1 MTTLNELHGEAST
14 KPTGPTNSIEPTVST
29 PTTDT
34 DNDSETVSEV
44 FAPSS
49 NVLPAGPANTNNPPT
64 ANDLPTGSENAL
76 LLSPANTQESGSEK
90 NLNLVAAS
98 TLPASL
104 LKTLNMR
111 TNILSDALIESG
123 LIFHLKADALPVLA
137 DGANLAD
144 IVEISENENTIVG
157 TAAYLAPDESGK
169 AAIKFRRFLNPDY
182 YVTDLS
188 VGPQATIFMVFRQ
201 AENNQLARAFSQA
214 LLDQALLTT
223 DEISENRLELK
234 IRGPSIRKKYLFG
247 GDPATPPDEGDGWS
261 EDFQNLF
268 SAWNATPLAGYTG
281 GTIRLDADK
290 LSIILSDF
298 TTGKTDPHLNN
309 AFLTGALG
317 LTSGPSGNGT
327 LDAANGDSLTFQW
340 TRPVEVQHVVFGGVA
355 SGEAV
360 TIELLDAEGAV
371 KDTIIADWNFVSV
384 YQGSGGF
391 NTRIAKLSTVDR
403 PFVVRERESMRI
415 RITSGTVTLLQI
427 GVHEASGAS
436 VVGTVP
442 QAYIASEDFLNG
454 RPVSVG
460 GAYIKEGFNVL
471 CASVS
476 EMPIG
481 NLLSIGA
488 NGNQEHPFVEIREVL
503 IFNRVLLS
511 AERTQVTRSLTRDHG
526 IDAIE
531 VDVADPVDRVNC
543 ILGAAQIGNF
553 DGIDDL
559 DFGFGEDRQLTL
571 DCAKLAY
578 QRGASVFKFG
588 LGPTDYGTTDATLQT
603 TVDPAINSLTELAR
617 DNPVAKAILDIPFP
631 DMVLWAY
638 TLGVGDWRFNLPT
651 TQGYQDTVRDEWYA
665 FTVYL
670 RNTYKGTGRR
680 FFLGDWEG
688 DWQLAG
694 LGSIDPDV
702 NITDQDIAGYAAW
715 TKARQDGIDQGKAAT
730 PDSDV
735 HVWNYCETNKL
746 SWGVDGNRG
755 VINSILP
762 ALTKVDY
769 VSISANEFRTMT
781 ESEIH
786 QALSLVESK
795 LPEQGGPQSGPR
807 MFISEYNINRDTLS
821 DADHAQLYK
830 DLWSKLFEWDGSGL
844 EFILHW
850 KYAWQSVDGTG
861 DREDSSQVD
870 GSGALTHIGKLHC
883 DFQEKMRIWQRTFY
897 RGTGR
902 SPTWQEIRL
911 KAEELV
917 PTLSHN

>member
-1 MTTLNELHGEAST
+1 MTTLNNLLGDAST
-14 KPTGPTNSIEPTVST
+14 KPTGPTNSIEPTVNT
-29 PTTDT
+29 PSTDT
-34 DNDSETVSEV
+34 ENDSETVGEV
-44 FAPSS
+44 VAPSP
-49 NVLPAGPANTNNPPT
+49 NILPSGPTNTNTRPPANN
-64 ANDLPTGSENAL
+64 LPLGAENTL
-76 LLSPANTQESGSEK
+76 LLSLANSQASGAENTLTQ
-90 NLNLVAAS
+90 NAAS
-98 TLPASL
+98 SLPPSL
-104 LKTLNMR
+104 LNTLNMR
-111 TNILSDALIESG
+111 TNILSDALIKSG

-137 DGANLAD
+137 DGASLAD
-144 IVEISENENTIVG
+144 MVEESENENTIVG

-169 AAIKFRRFLNPDY
+169 AAIKFRRFLNPDF

-188 VGPQATIFMVFRQ
+188 VGPRATIFMVFRQ
-201 AENNQLARAFSQA
+201 AENNSLPRAFSQA

-261 EDFQNLF
+261 EDYQALF
-268 SAWNATPLAGYTG
+268 SSWDITPLQGQDVPLE
-281 GTIRLDADK
+281 LDKMTMTLVDY
-290 LSIILSDF
+290 
-298 TTGKTDPHLNN
+298 TTGKADPSLNS
-309 AFLTGALG
+309 AFLAGAIG

-327 LDAANGDSLTFQW
+327 LDASSGDSLTFQW
-340 TRPVEVQHVVFGGVA
+340 TRPVEVQHVVFGGMA
-355 SGEAV
+355 SGEQV
-360 TIELLDAEGAV
+360 TIELLDVDGAV
-371 KDTIIADWNFVSV
+371 KDTVVADWNFVSV

-391 NTRIAKLSTVDR
+391 NTRIAKLSTADR
-403 PFVVRERESMRI
+403 AFVVRERESMRL
-415 RITSGTVTLLQI
+415 RVTSGTVTLLQI

-436 VVGTVP
+436 VVGTEP
-442 QAYIASEDFLNG
+442 QAYVTSKDFING
-454 RPVSVG
+454 RPTSVG
-460 GAYIKEGFNVL
+460 GAYIKEGFNLL
-471 CASVS
+471 CSSVS

-488 NGNQEHPFVEIREVL
+488 SGNQEHPFVDIREVL
-503 IFNRVLLS
+503 IFNRVLS
-511 AERTQVTRSLTRDHG
+511 DAERVQVTRSLTRDHS

-531 VDVADPVDRVNC
+531 VGVADPVDRVNC

-553 DGIDDL
+553 DGVNDL
-559 DFGFGEDRQLTL
+559 DFGFAEDRQLTL
-571 DCAKLAY
+571 DCAKLAF

-603 TVDPAINSLTELAR
+603 TIDPAINSLTELAR

-651 TQGYQDTVRDEWYA
+651 TQGYQDTVRNEWYA
-665 FTVYL
+665 FTLYL
-670 RNTYKGTGRR
+670 RNTYKGSGRR

-694 LGSIDPDV
+694 IGSTNPDA

-735 HVWNYCETNKL
+735 EVWNYCETNKL

-762 ALTKVDY
+762 ALAKVDF

-786 QALSLVESK
+786 QALNLVESK
-795 LPEQGGPQSGPR
+795 LPELGGPQTGPR
-807 MFISEYNINRDTLS
+807 IFISEYNINRDTLS

-850 KYAWQSVDGTG
+850 KYAWQSFDGTG
-861 DREDSSQVD
+861 DREDSSQAD

-897 RGTGR
+897 RGNGR

-911 KAEELV
+911 KAEEIV
-917 PTLSHN
+917 PTLSHS

>member
-1 MTTLNELHGEAST
+1 MTTLNNLHGEAST

-49 NVLPAGPANTNNPPT
+49 NVLPAGPTNTNNPPA
-64 ANDLPTGSENAL
+64 ANDLPAGSENTL
-76 LLSPANTQESGSEK
+76 VLSPANTQASGSEK
-90 NLNLVAAS
+90 NLNPVAAS
-98 TLPASL
+98 ILPASL
-104 LKTLNMR
+104 LKTLKMR

-137 DGANLAD
+137 DGASLAD
-144 IVEISENENTIVG
+144 IVENSENENTIVG

-169 AAIKFRRFLNPDY
+169 AAIKFRRFLNPDF

-201 AENNQLARAFSQA
+201 AENNLLARAFSQA

-261 EDFQNLF
+261 EDYQVLF
-268 SAWNATPLAGYTG
+268 TGWNATPLQGQDVP
-281 GTIRLDADK
+281 LSSDK
-290 LSIILSDF
+290 LTMTLVDY
-298 TTGKTDPHLNN
+298 TTGKVDPNLNS
-309 AFLTGALG
+309 AFLTGAIG
-317 LTSGPSGNGT
+317 ITAGPSGNGT
-327 LDAANGDSLTFQW
+327 LDAASGDSLTFQW
-340 TRPVEVQHVVFGGVA
+340 SRPVEVQHVVFGGVA
-355 SGEAV
+355 SGEEV
-360 TIELLDAEGAV
+360 TIELLDVDGAV
-371 KDTIIADWNFVSV
+371 KDTVIADWDFLSV

-403 PFVVRERESMRI
+403 PFVVRERESLRL
-415 RITSGTVTLLQI
+415 RVTSGTVTLLQI
-427 GVHEASGAS
+427 GVHEASGVS

-442 QAYIASEDFLNG
+442 QAYITAEEFING
-454 RPVSVG
+454 RPASTG
-460 GAYIKEGFNVL
+460 GAYVKEGFNVL
-471 CASVS
+471 CSSVS

-503 IFNRVLLS
+503 IFNRVLS
-511 AERTQVTRSLTRDHG
+511 DAERAQVTRSLTRDHR

-531 VDVADPVDRVNC
+531 VDVSDPVDRVNC

-553 DGIDDL
+553 DGADDL

-578 QRGASVFKFG
+578 QRGASVFKIG

-603 TVDPAINSLTELAR
+603 TVDPDINSLTELAR

-651 TQGYQDTVRDEWYA
+651 TQGYQDTVRNEWYA

-670 RNTYKGTGRR
+670 RNTYKGSGRR

-694 LGSIDPDV
+694 IGSTNPDT

-715 TKARQDGIDQGKAAT
+715 TKARQDGIDQGKVAT

-735 HVWNYCETNKL
+735 EVWNYCETNKL

-786 QALSLVESK
+786 QALNLVESK

-850 KYAWQSVDGTG
+850 KYAWQSLDGTG

-870 GSGALTHIGKLHC
+870 GAGALTHIGKLHC
-883 DFQEKMRIWQRTFY
+883 DFQEKMRTWQRTFY

-917 PTLSHN
+917 PTLSHS